1 MGKSLLK
8 RVERL
13 LRFPA
18 EFSYDELAKILEAFG
33 FELVNKKGSHNIF
46 VLTKP
51 VEGVDYEDD
60 QITIPTIKGR
70 KVKRVYL
77 KKVAK
82 ILNLE
87 DWYERQ
93 KNS

>member
-1 MGKSLLK
+1 MK

-18 EFSYDELAKILEAFG
+18 EFSYDELVKILEAFG
-33 FELVNKKGSHNIF
+33 FELVNTKGSHNIF
-46 VLTKP
+46 VLTNP
-51 VEGVDYEDD
+51 IEGVDYEDD

-70 KVKRVYL
+70 KVKRVYI

-87 DWYERQ
+87 VWYEKQ
-93 KNS
+93 KGS